1 MVCCV
6 FLSVEPT
13 VFSWFDDIPMISAN
27 EREEKIKNSFS
38 FWSIPIKGNFRGL
51 KNRCLAKCKLNDI
64 KIILSQREMSTR
76 VNYFNFPAH
85 TFWVAEKLFFAL
97 FFSQANVLF
106 LLFTKISSQIRFC
119 ANQVYKIC
127 YPITEVVTW
136 ILTKQNSMYRE
147 TLAKT
152 KKKWCSRQKKIQG
165 KTTLGKQAVRNVQ

>member
-1 MVCCV
+1 
-6 FLSVEPT
+6 
-13 VFSWFDDIPMISAN
+13 
-27 EREEKIKNSFS
+27 
-38 FWSIPIKGNFRGL
+38 
-51 KNRCLAKCKLNDI
+51 
-64 KIILSQREMSTR
+64 MSTR